1 MYRGWRWVL
10 WSRFN
15 KVSKKSFSYPFTQH
29 QQPCEAVTE
38 GLVINLI
45 RQPWV
50 SKFSYE
56 HIHMREVVL
65 AAFKQRSHKSI
76 TNRDRL
82 QAAEQHIL
90 ERKGKLSFFFF
101 FKCKKIKNK
110 LLSQSSSV
118 WVCDRKSALQSGRSI
133 LMLRALAVLITVKLL
148 WMWSLPQDKKTFKG
162 SILFMDACQGKK
174 KTSLNGLIT
183 CKVGEMPFL
192 SPHRDESPSKNGNTI
207 LQRTDL
213 FKTRL

>member
-1 MYRGWRWVL
+1 M
-10 WSRFN
+10 
-15 KVSKKSFSYPFTQH
+15 SKKSFSYPFTQH

-56 HIHMREVVL
+56 HMREVVL

-101 FKCKKIKNK
+101 KCKKIKNK

-118 WVCDRKSALQSGRSI
+118 
-133 LMLRALAVLITVKLL
+133 
-148 WMWSLPQDKKTFKG
+148 
-162 SILFMDACQGKK
+162 
-174 KTSLNGLIT
+174 
-183 CKVGEMPFL
+183 
-192 SPHRDESPSKNGNTI
+192 
-207 LQRTDL
+207 
-213 FKTRL
+213 